1 MCLANGIW
9 NFKEEINHK
18 YQREKIPTW
27 NSTFISNFQAIEHCT
42 SQIVISPAHTCR
54 FLEEIKMLCQ
64 LKKKSKTKGIILC
77 SKETKYECNNNA

>member
-54 FLEEIKMLCQ
+54 FLEEIKMLGQ
-64 LKKKSKTKGIILC
+64 LKKKKVKLKVLSFAVKRQ
-77 SKETKYECNNNA
+77 NNE